1 MNHSDI
7 SSAARLLRH
16 ALSPKDRPTPASQYR
31 ELLDR
36 YHTDVTFAETVER
49 IAEGLGLDVHQTS
62 QLGLLA
68 LIFRETL

>member
-49 IAEGLGLDVHQTS
+49 IAEGTRPRRSPDQSARTVSLRSH
-62 QLGLLA
+62 
-68 LIFRETL
+68 

>member
-49 IAEGLGLDVHQTS
+49 IAEGLNAMSLS
-62 QLGLLA
+62 
-68 LIFRETL
+68 